1 MASSAAKVLIELDTK
16 WEAVIGLEVHVQLN
30 TRTKLF
36 SQSRNGDVS
45 AVPNQNANLV
55 DLAYPGT
62 LPVLNQ
68 AALIHAIRFGTAI
81 DGSIARVCS
90 FERKHYFYPDLPK
103 GYQISQYSQPIV
115 GSGVFNLWFEDG
127 QTKAVRIRRA
137 HLEEDAGK
145 SIHDRLPNSTVL
157 DFNRAGTPLLEI
169 VTEPDLRTPLEAAM
183 FLRQLHALVIWLGLG
198 SGNLNEG
205 AIRCDANISLRP
217 HGNNSLG
224 TACELKNLNSFKFL
238 KDALRYEIE
247 RQVTVLSAG
256 AIVQRETRSYDPVSG
271 STRSMRPKEKH
282 KEYRYFPDPDLP
294 PISISETTISEI
306 RSSIPEL
313 PATVRDRLLRDFSL
327 TPDQAYRLTL
337 EKPLAELFE
346 ATAKLCKDPQTTANW
361 ILGEVTA
368 IRKRKQSR
376 AQEIPISAR
385 QLSQLIERV
394 RDGTLSV
401 NNRKDLLRKL
411 WETDLDLD
419 QVMKTQ
425 DMAQISDRDQISNWA
440 KRVIEENKELIPKLL
455 AGEEKLYEY
464 LIGQVMKLS
473 RGRANP
479 QLVRQALE
487 RLVSM
492 EDKHNSSKNLN

>member
-1 MASSAAKVLIELDTK
+1 MTEVDSK

-36 SQSRNGDVS
+36 SRARNGDVS
-45 AVPNQNANLV
+45 AAPNQNANLV

-68 AALIHAIRFGTAI
+68 AALTHAIRFGAAI

-127 QTKAVRIRRA
+127 HTKAVRIHRA

-169 VTEPDLRTPLEAAM
+169 VTEPDLRTPSEAAM

-198 SGNLNEG
+198 SGNLYEG
-205 AIRCDANISLRP
+205 ALRCDANVSLRP
-217 HGNNSLG
+217 HGNRSFG

-238 KDALRYEIE
+238 KNALRYEIE
-247 RQVTVLSAG
+247 RQVAVLSTG
-256 AIVQRETRSYDPVSG
+256 ASVQRETRSYDPVSG
-271 STRSMRPKEKH
+271 STRSMRPKEQH
-282 KEYRYFPDPDLP
+282 REYRYFPDPDLP
-294 PISISETTISEI
+294 PIPISETTIAEI
-306 RSSIPEL
+306 KTSMPEL
-313 PATVRDRLLRDFSL
+313 PESVRDRFVRNFNL

-337 EKPLAELFE
+337 EKPLAKLFE
-346 ATAKLCKDPQTTANW
+346 ATAKTCKDPQAAANW

-368 IRKRKQSR
+368 TRKRKQSR
-376 AQEIPISAR
+376 SQVIPISAK
-385 QLSQLIERV
+385 QLSQLIKRV
-394 RDGTLSV
+394 KDGTLGI
-401 NNRKDLLRKL
+401 NKGKDLVEKL
-411 WETDLDLD
+411 WETNQDLD
-419 QVMKTQ
+419 QIIKTH
-425 DMAQISDRDQISNWA
+425 DITQISDRDQISSWA
-440 KRVIEENKELIPKLL
+440 ARVAEENEELIPKLL
-455 AGEEKLYEY
+455 NGEEKLYEY
-464 LIGQVMKLS
+464 FIGQVMNLS
-473 RGRANP
+473 HGKANP

-492 EDKHNSSKNLN
+492 EDKHNSSENHD

>member
-1 MASSAAKVLIELDTK
+1 MSEIDAS

-36 SQSRNGDVS
+36 SRTLNGDVS
-45 AVPNQNANLV
+45 ATPNQYANLV

-68 AALIHAIRFGTAI
+68 AALTHAIRFGTAV
-81 DGSIARVCS
+81 DGSIARVCL

-115 GSGVFNLWFEDG
+115 GSGLFTLWFEDG
-127 QTKAVRIRRA
+127 QTKAIRIRQA

-145 SIHDRLPNSTVL
+145 SIHDWLPNSTVL

-217 HGNNSLG
+217 QGNNSHG

-238 KDALRYEIE
+238 KNALQYEIE

-256 AIVQRETRSYDPVSG
+256 ATVQRETRSYDPVSG

-294 PISISETTISEI
+294 PIPIAERTIAQI
-306 RSSIPEL
+306 KSSMPEL
-313 PATVRDRLLRDFSL
+313 PATVRNRFVRDFDL
-327 TPDQAYRLTL
+327 AADHAYRLTL

-346 ATAKLCKDPQTTANW
+346 ATAKLCKDPQATANW

-368 IRKRKQSR
+368 LRKGKQSLTQDI
-376 AQEIPISAR
+376 AISAR

-394 RDGTLSV
+394 TDGTLSV
-401 NNRKDLLRKL
+401 NNGKDLLRKL

-419 QVMKTQ
+419 QIMKTQ

-440 KRVIEENKELIPKLL
+440 KRVIEENEELIPKLL

-464 LIGQVMKLS
+464 FIGQVMSLS
-473 RGRANP
+473 QGKANP
-479 QLVRQALE
+479 QLVRHALE
-487 RLVSM
+487 TLVLA
-492 EDKHNSSKNLN
+492 EYKHNSAKNYD